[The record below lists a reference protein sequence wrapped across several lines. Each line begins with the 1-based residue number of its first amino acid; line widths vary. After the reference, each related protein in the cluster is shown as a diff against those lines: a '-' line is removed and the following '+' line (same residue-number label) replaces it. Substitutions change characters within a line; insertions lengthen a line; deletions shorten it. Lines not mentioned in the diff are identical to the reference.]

1 MPSGSSSN
9 RSFIVHC
16 GEVIQKCRMVLHA
29 ILKNT
34 KKVIIPFG
42 VVTSTFL
49 FANMADAASFTDDG
63 DVTKGYFSGKAME
76 ERGGSFSDFK
86 SVFAKIEQVANF
98 LITGGDTIKNA
109 PSTLP
114 NASIE
119 FLAWIYKTTSSVIL
133 YTPLML
139 FNNQYFKDTTGIF
152 MTISAG
158 LVVILTIFEGI
169 KRMCKKDSTG
179 LKEIGVRVPVATII
193 AGAAPWLFKKTF
205 QMLNYVSSI
214 FINLSHKQ
222 MTNIKENPLVMW
234 DGLNT
239 LALFG
244 FDIVLLFMMFGVF
257 MQNARRW
264 FDIICL
270 GALTPVAL
278 TAWIFKDHRHHF
290 DTWYSN
296 VKDLSFVHLY
306 YAIFLFII
314 GMIMFGTPMYSLV
327 TMPTAFL
334 AKFLIIIGGLYR
346 LKQPPKIFSSKVEN
360 GVGINTMLKTV
371 VNGLIV
377 TKFPVAKMAMSQV
390 SKFKS
395 KQEANKETL
404 AELRQKHGRRFV
416 GDLKNKK

>member
-1 MPSGSSSN
+1 MSDSSSTN
-9 RSFIVHC
+9 KSFALHC
-16 GEVIQKCRMVLHA
+16 GKIIQKCRMVLHA
-29 ILKNT
+29 LLDA
-34 KKVIIPFG
+34 KKVIIPFAA
-42 VVTSTFL
+42 VTSTFL

-63 DVTKGYFSGKAME
+63 DVTKGYFSGKAIE
-76 ERGGSFSDFK
+76 ERGGRFGDFK
-86 SVFAKIEQVANF
+86 SLFSKLEQVANF
-98 LITGGDTIKNA
+98 LISGGDTIKNA

-119 FLAWIYKTTSSVIL
+119 FLAWIYKTISSVIL

-139 FNNQYFKDTTGIF
+139 FNNDYFTDTTGIF

-179 LKEIGVRVPVATII
+179 LKEIGMRVPVATVL

-205 QMLNYVSSI
+205 QFLNYISSI

-222 MTNIKENPLVMW
+222 MTNIKENPLIMW

-239 LALFG
+239 IALLG
-244 FDIVLLFMMFGVF
+244 FDIVLLVMMFGVL
-257 MQNARRW
+257 MQNGRRW

-270 GALTPVAL
+270 GCLCPVAL
-278 TAWIFKDHRHHF
+278 TAWVFKDHRHHF
-290 DTWYSN
+290 DTWFSN

-346 LKQPPKIFSSKVEN
+346 LKHPPKLFSSKLES

-371 VNGLIV
+371 GNSFLMA
-377 TKFPVAKMAMSQV
+377 KFPVAKMAIDQV
-390 SKFKS
+390 NKFRS
-395 KQEANKETL
+395 KQEVDKETL

>member
-1 MPSGSSSN
+1 
-9 RSFIVHC
+9 
-16 GEVIQKCRMVLHA
+16 MVLHA
-29 ILKNT
+29 LLDA
-34 KKVIIPFG
+34 KKVIIPFTA
-42 VVTSTFL
+42 VTSTFL

-63 DVTKGYFSGKAME
+63 DVTKGYFSGRAIE
-76 ERGGSFSDFK
+76 ERGGRLGDVKSLFSK
-86 SVFAKIEQVANF
+86 LEQVANF
-98 LITGGDTIKNA
+98 LISGGDTIKNA

-119 FLAWIYKTTSSVIL
+119 FLAWIYKTISSVIL

-139 FNNQYFKDTTGIF
+139 FNNDYFTDTTGIF

-179 LKEIGVRVPVATII
+179 LKEIGMRVPVATLL

-205 QMLNYVSSI
+205 QFLNYISSI

-222 MTNIKENPLVMW
+222 MTNIKENPLIMW

-239 LALFG
+239 IALLG
-244 FDIVLLFMMFGVF
+244 FDIVLLVMMFGVL
-257 MQNARRW
+257 MQNGRRW

-270 GALTPVAL
+270 GCLTPVAL
-278 TAWIFKDHRHHF
+278 TAWVFKDHRHHF
-290 DTWYSN
+290 DTWFSN

-346 LKQPPKIFSSKVEN
+346 LKQPPRIFSSRLET
-360 GVGINTMLKTV
+360 GVGINTMVKSV
-371 VNGLIV
+371 ANGLLV
-377 TKFPVAKMAMSQV
+377 AKFPMAKVALDQV
-390 SKFKS
+390 NKFRS
-395 KQEANKETL
+395 KQEADKETL

>member
-1 MPSGSSSN
+1 
-9 RSFIVHC
+9 
-16 GEVIQKCRMVLHA
+16 MVLHA
-29 ILKNT
+29 ILKNA

-76 ERGGSFSDFK
+76 ERGGRLGDFK
-86 SVFAKIEQVANF
+86 SLFSKLEQVVNF
-98 LITGGDTIKNA
+98 LISGGDTIKNA

-119 FLAWIYKTTSSVIL
+119 FLAWIYKTISSVIL

-139 FNNQYFKDTTGIF
+139 FNNDYFTDTTGIF

-179 LKEIGVRVPVATII
+179 IKEIGMRVPVATIV

-205 QMLNYVSSI
+205 QFLNYISSI

-222 MTNIKENPLVMW
+222 MTHIKENPLVMW

-239 LALFG
+239 VALLG
-244 FDIVLLFMMFGVF
+244 FDIVLLVMMFGIF
-257 MQNARRW
+257 IQNGRRW

-270 GALTPVAL
+270 GCLCPVAL
-278 TAWIFKDHRHHF
+278 SAWIFKDYRHYF
-290 DTWYSN
+290 DTWLSN

-327 TMPTAFL
+327 AMPTAFL

-346 LKQPPKIFSSKVEN
+346 LKHPPRIFASRMES
-360 GVGINTMLKTV
+360 GVGINTMIKTV
-371 VNGLIV
+371 GNSLLMA
-377 TKFPVAKMAMSQV
+377 KFPMAKMAIDQV
-390 SKFKS
+390 NKIKN
-395 KQEANKETL
+395 KQDEKKEAL
-404 AELRQKHGRRFV
+404 AELRQKHGRRFL
-416 GDLKNKK
+416 GDINKK